1 MYDGHSVMGDSHIPY
16 TGLAFNKVFLWIKTV
31 YEASL
36 RVELL
41 FTRDK
46 PCMVFDSRSDQK
58 FFPLNLVAIMFSAKY
73 SAQITV
79 LSGVFVCLFVCLSV
93 FYLFIIDIKTRSVV

>member
-1 MYDGHSVMGDSHIPY
+1 M
-16 TGLAFNKVFLWIKTV
+16 TFNQVLMDQNCI
-31 YEASL
+31 

-46 PCMVFDSRSDQK
+46 PCMVFDPRSDER
-58 FFPLNLVAIMFSAKY
+58 FFPLNLVAIMLSAKY

-79 LSGVFVCLFVCLSV
+79 LSGVFVCWVVCLFVYSLLIKDTLCC
-93 FYLFIIDIKTRSVV
+93 IIDT